1 MKKYKVIIEPKAQK
15 QLKKIDYI
23 QARSINKWIEKNL
36 MGCSNPYFSGKPLKG
51 NLKEYWRYRVGCY
64 RLLANID
71 DNKII
76 INIVQI
82 GHRQGIYKD

>member
-1 MKKYKVIIEPKAQK
+1 MKYQVVVSKKAK
-15 QLKKIDYI
+15 KELSKIDKTQSKMI
-23 QARSINKWIEKNL
+23 WNWLCKKLN
-36 MGCSNPYFSGKPLKG
+36 GCNNPYFSGKALKG
-51 NLKEYWRYRVGCY
+51 NKKGLWRYRVGCY
-64 RLLANID
+64 RLLADID